1 MARATGGSTNHEART
16 EMQSA
21 SYVALSSQMALRR
34 QMDVVANNIANAAT
48 PSYKG
53 EHMMFAEFLGKTQS
67 GQPMSFVQDVG
78 TYRDTKQG
86 ALTHTGNQLDV
97 ALDGEGYLKVQTPLG
112 IRYTR
117 NGRLQLDASGQA
129 VTSQGYPVLAEG
141 DSPLTV
147 PSDARDITVTRDG
160 TVSTDQGQAGKFAVV
175 KFANE
180 NDLAPASAG
189 LYVTQATPTPAPD
202 TGLVQG
208 MVEESNVQP
217 IVEMTRMMTV
227 AQDFASAQKLL
238 DSESDREKTAIDKL
252 GRVA

>member
-1 MARATGGSTNHEART
+1 
-16 EMQSA
+16 MQSA
-21 SYVALSSQMALRR
+21 TYVALSSQMALRR

-53 EHMMFAEFLGKTQS
+53 EHMMFAEFLGKAQS
-67 GQPMSFVQDVG
+67 GQQMSFVQDVG
-78 TYRDTKQG
+78 TYRETKQG
-86 ALTHTGNQLDV
+86 ALTRTANPLDV

-117 NGRLQLDASGQA
+117 NGRLQLDAAGQT

-141 DSPLTV
+141 DTPLIV
-147 PSDARDITVTRDG
+147 PTDARDITVTRDG
-160 TVSTDQGQAGKFAVV
+160 TVSTEQGQAAKFAVV

-180 NDLAPASAG
+180 NDLMPASGG
-189 LYVTQATPTPAPD
+189 LYVTQATPVAAPD
-202 TGLVQG
+202 TAVMQG

-217 IVEMTRMMTV
+217 IVEMTRMMSV
-227 AQDFASAQKLL
+227 AQDFASAKNFL
-238 DSESDREKTAIDKL
+238 DAESDREKTAIDKL